1 MMEVLCAPAGLAAW
15 EHPRQGVGDI
25 AGAGFSQALF
35 DMALPFP
42 VKELCRKGHD
52 CAWLERRWQAARE
65 LGRQFRQAEVRLPL
79 GYAPHFGYAAADWPE
94 VSVYRS
100 LIERSIR
107 LGQEAGCRYLVVRL
121 WLAQLPRQELWA
133 RNRAFYLS
141 LANLAR
147 KYGVVILLEN
157 QARSVHGHLVR
168 GVLSEAEEAVSLVDE
183 LNEAAGETRFGFC
196 LNMGASGPCGM
207 NVQELVQTLDGRLQ
221 AVIICDSDSGE
232 ERQLLPFTGAGRLVC
247 ETDWLSVIRGL
258 RAIAFDGWLV
268 LGMRDTAAA
277 FPPLLRPQL
286 LALARS
292 VAEYILW
299 QVEMEK
305 ALARYPRRVL
315 FGAGNMCRNYM
326 RCYGEQYPPLFTC
339 DNNPALWGKE
349 VGGLAVK
356 NPEELRRLPEDCAI
370 FICNIY
376 YREIEAQLRE
386 MGLKNP
392 VAYFN
397 DECLPHFY
405 AGRLPEGEA

>member
-1 MMEVLCAPAGLAAW
+1 M
-15 EHPRQGVGDI
+15 
-25 AGAGFSQALF
+25 
-35 DMALPFP
+35 
-42 VKELCRKGHD
+42 
-52 CAWLERRWQAARE
+52 
-65 LGRQFRQAEVRLPL
+65 
-79 GYAPHFGYAAADWPE
+79 
-94 VSVYRS
+94 
-100 LIERSIR
+100 
-107 LGQEAGCRYLVVRL
+107 
-121 WLAQLPRQELWA
+121 
-133 RNRAFYLS
+133 
-141 LANLAR
+141 
-147 KYGVVILLEN
+147 
-157 QARSVHGHLVR
+157 
-168 GVLSEAEEAVSLVDE
+168 
-183 LNEAAGETRFGFC
+183 
-196 LNMGASGPCGM
+196 
-207 NVQELVQTLDGRLQ
+207 
-221 AVIICDSDSGE
+221 
-232 ERQLLPFTGAGRLVC
+232 
-247 ETDWLSVIRGL
+247 IRGL